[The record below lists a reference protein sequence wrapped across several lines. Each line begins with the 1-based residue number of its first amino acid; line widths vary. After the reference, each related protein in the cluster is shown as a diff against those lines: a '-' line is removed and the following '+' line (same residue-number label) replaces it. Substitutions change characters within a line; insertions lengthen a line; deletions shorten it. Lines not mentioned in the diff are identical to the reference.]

1 MLTTL
6 KENKII
12 IAFSLLFPLNSLE
25 RKFCEEENRER
36 ESFWNEITSLGGNL
50 ELVKFVS
57 FNQAKGSED
66 DIKTK
71 AKWTKEHFKE
81 ELKNKGREKRAKKK
95 PESPF

>member
-1 MLTTL
+1 M
-6 KENKII
+6 
-12 IAFSLLFPLNSLE
+12 
-25 RKFCEEENRER
+25 
-36 ESFWNEITSLGGNL
+36 

-71 AKWTKEHFKE
+71 AKWIKEHFKE
-81 ELKNKGREKRAKKK
+81 ELKNKGRKKRAKKK